1 MFIMGDMRRTITQPA
16 GRLEAADAPSAARRQ
31 LGALIAVAL
40 LRPRRPRVSLWR
52 VLDNLWTKSVPS
64 DDALQQAAPALL
76 LPRIRFVLVETS
88 LSGNIGAT
96 ARAMKNMGLS
106 RLALVRPK
114 QGARFA
120 DADAVARAS
129 GADDLL
135 QAATLHDSLAE
146 ALAGCRL
153 VLGTSARLRALEWP
167 LLDAE
172 GGGARLLA
180 EAAHGDVALVLGREA
195 TGLRNDEL
203 ALCHYLVQIPT
214 NPDFSSLNIAAAA
227 QVFAYE
233 IRRQLI
239 RSPVGSAAVADER
252 PELATADEMEGF
264 HAHLMHTLLAIG
276 YADAEQC
283 GTLARRLR
291 RLFHR
296 ARPDRTE
303 LNILRGVLAKV
314 AGRPGAEPDR
324 RSG

>member
-1 MFIMGDMRRTITQPA
+1 
-16 GRLEAADAPSAARRQ
+16 
-31 LGALIAVAL
+31 
-40 LRPRRPRVSLWR
+40 
-52 VLDNLWTKSVPS
+52 VPS
-64 DDALQQAAPALL
+64 DDTPQQPAPALL

-96 ARAMKNMGLS
+96 ARAMKNMGLA

-153 VLGTSARLRALEWP
+153 VLGTSARLRTLEWP

-172 GGGARLLA
+172 AAGARLLA

-195 TGLRNDEL
+195 TGLSNDEL

-239 RSPVGSAAVADER
+239 QLIQGSAIAAAADER

-314 AGRPGAEPDR
+314 AGRPGASKSKSKSGSESGSGSESVAARFDVDVDSDEPD
-324 RSG
+324 SAL